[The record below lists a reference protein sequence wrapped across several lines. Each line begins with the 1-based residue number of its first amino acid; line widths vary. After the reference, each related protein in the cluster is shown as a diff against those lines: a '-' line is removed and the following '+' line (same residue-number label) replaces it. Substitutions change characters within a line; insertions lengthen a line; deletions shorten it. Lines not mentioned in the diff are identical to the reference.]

1 MNVSPTPEL
10 ERYVSGKVESGLD
23 QAAGPDAR

>member
-10 ERYVSGKVESGLD
+10 EKFVSAKVRAKK
-23 QAAGPDAR
+23 QTARRQTP